1 MEHIFI
7 VNING
12 LRDGSIYQTWFDQM
26 SKERRNKIVS
36 HKMEGDRLRSLGAGI
51 VLGAILKQYG
61 LDPVKTQLE
70 YGDNGKPYMEYHC
83 QTDETRTQKFQ
94 YTRREP
100 SGKDSGEK
108 MQWKAV

>member
-51 VLGAILKQYG
+51 VL
-61 LDPVKTQLE
+61 P
-70 YGDNGKPYMEYHC
+70 
-83 QTDETRTQKFQ
+83 
-94 YTRREP
+94 
-100 SGKDSGEK
+100 
-108 MQWKAV
+108 